1 MLISLLSRKEFVI
14 FMDEGETD
22 RFQTALW
29 STWNHPA
36 QEYTQKHILL
46 SSFYSSVWLFT
57 LLSYTYD
64 HHATQSML
72 SVLFTRWHFF
82 VRAHRAPP
90 YSLLTMLTHLN
101 QSEVS
106 SNTSNNFQCVFNW
119 SILFLYLIHTT
130 RISYFLWT
138 YVTKQVRK

>member
-1 MLISLLSRKEFVI
+1 MRVKPTGFRQPYEAHEIIQHRSTHRNIYYWAPSTAVSDSLLCFHTLMIIMPHKVCSVSCLQDDTF
-14 FMDEGETD
+14 
-22 RFQTALW
+22 
-29 STWNHPA
+29 
-36 QEYTQKHILL
+36 
-46 SSFYSSVWLFT
+46 SSEPIE
-57 LLSYTYD
+57 
-64 HHATQSML
+64 H
-72 SVLFTRWHFF
+72 
-82 VRAHRAPP
+82 PP